1 MVSSACGC
9 DCCFTARNPSADNHD
24 LFLLCSRRN
33 IIYVFHAG
41 ERIYTTAD
49 RMTLLMFPGASLD
62 TADAMKD
69 GSKVAPAC
77 FLRHFGIC
85 KRSSSHCAKIST
97 SGCKDA
103 FRKQRIIDPADCDD
117 RDIHDRKVFP
127 LTGITTGTVDI
138 TGNGRTVSIIEDPAL
153 FLNDIQIFL

>member
-9 DCCFTARNPSADNHD
+9 DCRFAPGNSAADNHN
-24 LFLLCSRRN
+24 LFRLCSRGN

-41 ERIYTTAD
+41 ERIYKTAD
-49 RMTLLMFPGASLD
+49 RMPLLMFPGASLD

-69 GSKVAPAC
+69 GSKVTTAC

-85 KRSSSHCAKIST
+85 KGSPSHCAKIST

-103 FRKQRIIDPADCDD
+103 FRKQRVIDPADCDD
-117 RDIHDRKVFP
+117 RDIYDRFQC
-127 LTGITTGTVDI
+127 
-138 TGNGRTVSIIEDPAL
+138 GRVMDKASDRNRRGRDDDMSGRKYAL
-153 FLNDIQIFL
+153 